1 MKNLLREAV
10 VFLKEKFSISSFP
23 IFRAFSPD
31 SLILEYCLH
40 ELGENM
46 GSRFHRASSNCIISR
61 YLARFLVQLVK
72 RGVCRHHCQQTSV
85 FFGCFSDA
93 LPDRWGRTLLK
104 RRYSSGGWSD
114 LQKIFKVAHKSPFTE
129 SGLC

>member
-1 MKNLLREAV
+1 
-10 VFLKEKFSISSFP
+10 
-23 IFRAFSPD
+23 
-31 SLILEYCLH
+31 
-40 ELGENM
+40 M

-72 RGVCRHHCQQTSV
+72 RGVCRQTSV

-114 LQKIFKVAHKSPFTE
+114 LQKILRWIINLLSQNVDYVENKRVKCERKILFI
-129 SGLC
+129 LR